1 MAENSPRYRP
11 PGALE
16 PGAEPEIV
24 MMICTA
30 GHVDHGKTKLVK
42 LLTGCNTD
50 RLKIEQER
58 GLTIEL
64 GFAPCVL
71 DGEIGVGIVDV
82 PGHEKFIRNMVA
94 GVSGIEMAILVIAAN
109 DCIMPQTVE
118 HLRIMEFMGI
128 SRGIVAVSKTDLVPP
143 EILTEAIS
151 EIRVFLK
158 GTFLE
163 NAPVCPVSSETFEG
177 YSEFYTVLASE
188 VRKLVKKKRPG
199 IFRMPVEQVFSRR
212 GYGIVVMGIPIEGF
226 IEVGDQVEIVPG
238 GRTGKVRGIQ
248 QFLRDTGRGEYGQ
261 CLALNIP
268 DFTKTPPVRGDV
280 ISLPGY
286 LAPSGTVF
294 VRLHAIPGLERPL
307 KNAEEIKFHTGTAE
321 EMGKLYLLED
331 KTLAGGE
338 SALAAIVLNTPVVA
352 AVHDRFIIR
361 RSSPAETVAGGEALA
376 LSETSQ
382 KPRKRQ
388 ALEQMY
394 GYEFFMGGAD
404 PAGSEGIERRIEYF
418 LLTKGAKEASLDEIS
433 KGALLPKMLV
443 SDVLAGL
450 VERGRVRPLGA
461 DTFIHTDPLVRLLQE
476 VRNKLDDASRAG
488 KLTFSQGDLQQGFD
502 LSQRLWKSIEEEF
515 LHEGILERRGSTF
528 ILSEAKESLSEI
540 DRRITDDILAIYR
553 GSEFRSP
560 RTDELPGFVSAP
572 EKTIGKLMEYLY
584 GIGLLIKLDS
594 NVVLSREAFRKA
606 QDMVVALIREKG
618 ELDSADF
625 KYSIDS
631 SRKYA
636 LAILDRLDSMHV
648 TIRSGN
654 IRTLSPDYEKRMIT

>member
-1 MAENSPRYRP
+1 
-11 PGALE
+11 
-16 PGAEPEIV
+16 

-71 DGEIGVGIVDV
+71 DGDIGVGIVDV

-128 SRGIVAVSKTDLVPP
+128 SRGIVAVTKTDLVPP
-143 EILTEAIS
+143 EILIYSIS
-151 EIRVFLK
+151 EIRAFLR

-163 NAPVCPVSSETFEG
+163 HAPVCPVSSETFEG
-177 YSEFYTVLASE
+177 YPEFYTVLTSE
-188 VRKLVKKKRPG
+188 VRKLVKKERPG

-212 GYGIVVMGIPIEGF
+212 GFGVVVMGIPIEGS
-226 IEVGDQVEIVPG
+226 IGIGDQVEIVPG

-286 LAPSGTVF
+286 LNASGALL
-294 VRLHAIPGLERPL
+294 VRLNSIPGLERPL

-321 EMGKLYLLED
+321 AMGKLYLLEG

-338 SALAAIVLNTPVVA
+338 SALAAIVLNNPVVA

-361 RSSPAETVAGGEALA
+361 RSSPAETVAGGEVLA
-376 LSETSQ
+376 LSETSE
-382 KPRKRQ
+382 KPRKHQ
-388 ALEQMY
+388 AVEQMQ
-394 GYEFFMGGAD
+394 GYECFMAGAD
-404 PAGSEGIERRIEYF
+404 PFGSEGIERRIEYF
-418 LLTKGAKEASLDEIS
+418 LLTRGAKESSQDEIS
-433 KGALLPKMLV
+433 KGTLLPKAMV
-443 SDVLAGL
+443 SDVLAL
-450 VERGRVRPLGA
+450 LSERKKAHPLGT
-461 DTFIHTDPLVRLLQE
+461 DTFIHTDPFTLLIRE
-476 VRNKLDDASRAG
+476 VRKKLDESSGEGA
-488 KLTFSQGDLQQGFD
+488 LTFSPGDLQQGFD
-502 LSQRLWKSIEEEF
+502 LSQRLWKAIEGEL
-515 LHEGILERRGSTF
+515 LHEGLLERRVSTF
-528 ILSEAKESLSEI
+528 ILSEAKESLSES
-540 DRRITDDILAIYR
+540 DRRITDDILALYR
-553 GSEFRSP
+553 RSEFRSP
-560 RTDELPGFVSAP
+560 RPDELPGFVSAP
-572 EKTIGKLMEYLY
+572 EKTIAKLMEYLY
-584 GIGLLIKLDS
+584 GMGLLIKLDS

-606 QDMVVALIREKG
+606 QDMVIAVIRSKG

-625 KYSIDS
+625 KYAIGS

-636 LAILDRLDSMHV
+636 LAILDHLDSLHV

-654 IRTLSPDYEKRMIT
+654 IRTLSPDYERRMIT